1 MSKKIIYD
9 ESLDSEIQFKK
20 FVATQAPENHEISD
34 EDVEQMEMANLI
46 DLEIHDDYLIE
57 VQYMD
62 KIEEPFDLEQEYD
75 KWDDYSDCIDS
86 DLEYKE
92 YQQEQFRK
100 EDSIEGPMSCFE
112 HGYYMD
118 ESSNSDYDERSFME
132 EYDFEDNLTFEM
144 ESEIY
149 GSDFKSEMDDYG
161 EEEYYQKQ
169 IAEHE
174 RQFPEGK

>member
-1 MSKKIIYD
+1 
-9 ESLDSEIQFKK
+9 
-20 FVATQAPENHEISD
+20 
-34 EDVEQMEMANLI
+34 
-46 DLEIHDDYLIE
+46 
-57 VQYMD
+57 
-62 KIEEPFDLEQEYD
+62 
-75 KWDDYSDCIDS
+75 
-86 DLEYKE
+86 
-92 YQQEQFRK
+92 
-100 EDSIEGPMSCFE
+100 MSCFE

-174 RQFPEGK
+174 RQIREDELKQMAEYERQIKEDELKQMAEYERQIREDELKQIAEHERQFPEGK

>member
-1 MSKKIIYD
+1 M
-9 ESLDSEIQFKK
+9 
-20 FVATQAPENHEISD
+20 
-34 EDVEQMEMANLI
+34 
-46 DLEIHDDYLIE
+46 
-57 VQYMD
+57 
-62 KIEEPFDLEQEYD
+62 
-75 KWDDYSDCIDS
+75 
-86 DLEYKE
+86 EYKK

-112 HGYYMD
+112 RGYYMD

-161 EEEYYQKQ
+161 EEEYYQKKIAEMDAIERAQEREFEKQ
-169 IAEHE
+169 IAEYNAKN
-174 RQFPEGK
+174 PIKK